1 MRNKVM
7 MKKKLLY
14 YEKEKFD
21 EFVDNLQVTNDE
33 IYPISYLT
41 NQNIALKYTGI
52 DGVEY
57 FIIDI
62 TTMVMS
68 ALVRNDLRIIYE
80 GWINSLN
87 ERNDENIDYC
97 VEKTF
102 LHDACELFSYYFEI
116 DEKIEGLL
124 EKKEETKEESG
135 KDNEKNSI
143 VYYKKEK
150 FDSAIQRFNANLYG
164 HSLFKEQ
171 LRKQLEAFILLHR
184 MQRKKIFSI
193 LLCGKSGVGKTEV
206 GRILQREMYPDE
218 SAIKINFGN

>member
-80 GWINSLN
+80 GWIN
-87 ERNDENIDYC
+87 
-97 VEKTF
+97 
-102 LHDACELFSYYFEI
+102 
-116 DEKIEGLL
+116 
-124 EKKEETKEESG
+124 
-135 KDNEKNSI
+135 
-143 VYYKKEK
+143 
-150 FDSAIQRFNANLYG
+150 
-164 HSLFKEQ
+164 
-171 LRKQLEAFILLHR
+171 
-184 MQRKKIFSI
+184 
-193 LLCGKSGVGKTEV
+193 
-206 GRILQREMYPDE
+206 
-218 SAIKINFGN
+218 